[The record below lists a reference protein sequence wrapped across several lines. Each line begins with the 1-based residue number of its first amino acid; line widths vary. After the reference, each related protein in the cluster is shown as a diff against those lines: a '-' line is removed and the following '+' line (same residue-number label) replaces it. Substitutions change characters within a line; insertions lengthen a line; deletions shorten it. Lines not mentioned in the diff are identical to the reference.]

1 MLSQIYESQCYS
13 VAVLF
18 HVPFSDASSG
28 ILLTV
33 RHLGILPWFS
43 VAMFSFHLG
52 ISLLYKGIIQ
62 ILNVTLSTEICTYIH
77 RVVTRVET
85 MNGKYCSGFW
95 IRGDKMNWR
104 YVQGREGS
112 WEEERR
118 GTAVHHEG
126 AWEAGRKWRT
136 GVSRETG
143 PGGNVDVGMVDRT
156 VVWCLPRKP
165 ETLGLACN
173 IAKQKL

>member
-1 MLSQIYESQCYS
+1 MLSQIYKSQCYS
-13 VAVLF
+13 IAVLF
-18 HVPFSDASSG
+18 HVPLSDASSG

-112 WEEERR
+112 WAQLYIMKEHGRLGGSGGQEWAEKLALEETWTWGWWTE
-118 GTAVHHEG
+118 
-126 AWEAGRKWRT
+126 
-136 GVSRETG
+136 
-143 PGGNVDVGMVDRT
+143 
-156 VVWCLPRKP
+156 
-165 ETLGLACN
+165 
-173 IAKQKL
+173 Q